1 MTLMVFFGCAFI
13 AFGPALALFSLTVA
27 KDAQQVIVLIASAF
41 FWLLSLLLSSIWW
54 TVVSPLKKHLAF
66 GIVFSVIFQELF
78 RLAFYKLMRKADEG
92 LLSMINN
99 QTPLRKHRIAYVS
112 GLGYGIIS
120 GLFAMVNVLADITG
134 PGSLGLKDDVPQN
147 FLIVSAFLTSCFVLL
162 NTFWG
167 VIWFSAWDD
176 KNWFKIILVV
186 SSHLCVSLMTLLNA
200 KPMYMYV
207 ASLVC
212 AYIVMVIMGAVAFK
226 TAGGSL
232 FNIYRLTSRQT
243 HRDY

>member
-66 GIVFSVIFQELF
+66 GITFSVIFQELF

-134 PGSLGLKDDVPQN
+134 PGSLGLKGDLQN
-147 FLIVSAFLTSCFVLL
+147 FLILSAFLTSCFVLL

-167 VIWFSAWDD
+167 VIWFNAWDQ
-176 KNWFKIILVV
+176 KKWINIVLVV
-186 SSHLCVSLMTLLNA
+186 ASHLFVSLITLLNA
-200 KPMYMYV
+200 QRHYV

-212 AYIVMVIMGAVAFK
+212 AYITMVTMGALAFK

>member
-27 KDAQQVIVLIASAF
+27 KDAEQVIVLIASAF

-66 GIVFSVIFQELF
+66 GIAFSVIFQELF
-78 RLAFYKLMRKADEG
+78 RLAFYKMMRKADEG
-92 LLSMINN
+92 LLSIINH
-99 QTPLRKHRIAYVS
+99 QSDPLRKHRIAYVS

-134 PGSLGLKDDVPQN
+134 PGTLGLHGDPQN

-167 VIWFSAWDD
+167 VVWFHAWDEKKWFSVL
-176 KNWFKIILVV
+176 LVV
-186 SSHLCVSLMTLLNA
+186 ASHLLVSLMTLLNG
-200 KPMYMYV
+200 KQQYV

-212 AYIVMVIMGAVAFK
+212 AYITMIVMGTLAFK
-226 TAGGSL
+226 TVGGSL
-232 FNIYRLTSRQT
+232 FNIYRLTSRKT

>member
-13 AFGPALALFSLTVA
+13 AFGPAFALFSLTVA
-27 KDAQQVIVLIASAF
+27 KDAEQVIVLIASAF

-54 TVVSPLKKHLAF
+54 TVVSPLKKQLAF
-66 GIVFSVIFQELF
+66 GIAFSVIFQELF
-78 RLAFYKLMRKADEG
+78 RLAFYKIMRKADEG
-92 LLSMINN
+92 LLSIINH
-99 QTPLRKHRIAYVS
+99 QSDPLRKHRIAYVS

-134 PGSLGLKDDVPQN
+134 PGSLGLQGDPQN

-167 VIWFSAWDD
+167 VIWFHAWDER
-176 KNWFKIILVV
+176 KWFNIFLVV
-186 SSHLCVSLMTLLNA
+186 GSHLLVSLMTLLNA
-200 KPMYMYV
+200 KHQYV

-212 AYIVMVIMGAVAFK
+212 AYITMIVMGAIAFK

-232 FNIYRLTSRQT
+232 FNIYKLTSRPT
-243 HRDY
+243 HRDH

>member
-13 AFGPALALFSLTVA
+13 AFGPAFALFSLTVA

-66 GIVFSVIFQELF
+66 GIAFSVIFQELF

-99 QTPLRKHRIAYVS
+99 QSPLRKHRIAYVS

-134 PGSLGLKDDVPQN
+134 PGSLGLQGDPQN

-167 VIWFSAWDD
+167 VIWFNAWDD
-176 KNWFKIILVV
+176 KKWFNIFLVV
-186 SSHLCVSLMTLLNA
+186 ASHLFVSLMTLMNA
-200 KPMYMYV
+200 KHQYV
-207 ASLVC
+207 APVVC
-212 AYIVMVIMGAVAFK
+212 AYIIMVIMGAVAFK

-232 FNIYRLTSRQT
+232 FNIYRLTSQHT

>member
-27 KDAQQVIVLIASAF
+27 KDAEQVIVLIASAF

-66 GIVFSVIFQELF
+66 GIAFSVIFQELF
-78 RLAFYKLMRKADEG
+78 RLAFYKIMRKADEG
-92 LLSMINN
+92 LLSIINH
-99 QTPLRKHRIAYVS
+99 QSDPLRKHRIAYVS
-112 GLGYGIIS
+112 GLGYGIMS

-134 PGSLGLKDDVPQN
+134 PGTLGLHGDPQN

-167 VIWFSAWDD
+167 VVWFHAWDEKKWFSVL
-176 KNWFKIILVV
+176 LVV
-186 SSHLCVSLMTLLNA
+186 ASHLLVSLMTLLNG
-200 KPMYMYV
+200 KQQYV

-212 AYIVMVIMGAVAFK
+212 AYITMIVMGTLAFK
-226 TAGGSL
+226 TVGGSL
-232 FNIYRLTSRQT
+232 FNIYRLTSRKT

>member
-1 MTLMVFFGCAFI
+1 MTLLVFFGCAFI

-27 KDAQQVIVLIASAF
+27 KDAEQVIVLIASAF

-54 TVVSPLKKHLAF
+54 TVVSPLKKYLAF
-66 GIVFSVIFQELF
+66 GITFSVLFQELF
-78 RLAFYKLMRKADEG
+78 RFAFYKIMRKADEG
-92 LLSMINN
+92 LLSIINH
-99 QTPLRKHRIAYVS
+99 QTDPLRKHRIAYVS

-134 PGSLGLKDDVPQN
+134 PGTLGLQNDPQN

-167 VIWFSAWDD
+167 VVWFHAWDE
-176 KNWFKIILVV
+176 KKWLNIFLVV
-186 SSHLCVSLMTLLNA
+186 ASHLVVSLMTLLNA
-200 KPMYMYV
+200 GHQYV

-212 AYIVMVIMGAVAFK
+212 AYITMIVMGALAFK

-232 FNIYRLTSRQT
+232 FNIYRLTSKQT

>member
-13 AFGPALALFSLTVA
+13 AFGPAFALFSLTVA

-66 GIVFSVIFQELF
+66 GIAFSVIFQELF

-134 PGSLGLKDDVPQN
+134 PGSLGLHGDPQN

-167 VIWFSAWDD
+167 VIWFNAWDD
-176 KNWFKIILVV
+176 KKWFNIFLVV
-186 SSHLCVSLMTLLNA
+186 ASHLLVSLLTLLNA
-200 KPMYMYV
+200 KHYYV
-207 ASLVC
+207 VSLVC
-212 AYIVMVIMGAVAFK
+212 AYIVMVIMGALAFK

>member
-66 GIVFSVIFQELF
+66 GIAFSVIFQELF

-134 PGSLGLKDDVPQN
+134 PGSLGLNGDPQN

-167 VIWFSAWDD
+167 VIWFNAWDH
-176 KNWFKIILVV
+176 KKWINIVLVV
-186 SSHLCVSLMTLLNA
+186 ASHLFVSLITLLNA
-200 KPMYMYV
+200 QPQPHYV

-212 AYIVMVIMGAVAFK
+212 AYITMVIMGALAFK

-243 HRDY
+243 HCDY